1 MAARPSRG
9 CRLSSAGHD
18 AAGGSHS
25 DIPLAVHY
33 LNLYFNYRFA
43 KAISGV
49 KLFLMLSI
57 FRDAGKQEDARG
69 DGNGPE
75 KPGLHSPV
83 HHAWKRRMSTIGKA
97 LALLDSLCE
106 LDRDIGLS
114 DLARLSALDKATT
127 RRFLV
132 ELEKYGF
139 VEQDGETRK
148 YRLGAAPVRLARIRQ
163 ARFPFASVAAPFVK
177 ALADAVGETVHL
189 SEFAGGRLATIHV
202 EDSTQAH
209 RVIVDV
215 GATLPLHATASGL
228 AFLAFLPKAEAD
240 RALARPLQR
249 FSPETVIDADAVRTL
264 LAETAARGFSVNR
277 QGFETGVIS
286 AAAPIVAPNGR
297 PVGALAVA
305 APIARADSAKI
316 LDIGERTAAAAGAIA
331 EKYYG
336 TKR

>member
-1 MAARPSRG
+1 
-9 CRLSSAGHD
+9 
-18 AAGGSHS
+18 
-25 DIPLAVHY
+25 
-33 LNLYFNYRFA
+33 
-43 KAISGV
+43 
-49 KLFLMLSI
+49 
-57 FRDAGKQEDARG
+57 
-69 DGNGPE
+69 
-75 KPGLHSPV
+75 
-83 HHAWKRRMSTIGKA
+83 MSTIGKA
-97 LALLDSLCE
+97 LALLDTVAG
-106 LDRDIGLS
+106 LDKDIGLS
-114 DLARLSALDKATT
+114 DLARLSTLDKATA

-132 ELEKYGF
+132 ELERYGF

-189 SEFAGGRLATIHV
+189 SEFSGGRLGTIHV

-215 GATLPLHATASGL
+215 GATLPLHATASGF
-228 AFLAFLPKAEAD
+228 AFLAFLPKGEAD
-240 RALARPLQR
+240 RALAGPLER
-249 FSPETVIDADAVRTL
+249 FSPQTLTDPDAVRGL
-264 LAETAARGFSVNR
+264 LAETAERGFSINR

-305 APIARADSAKI
+305 APIARADEARI
-316 LDIGERTAAAAGAIA
+316 LDIGARTAQAAIA
-331 EKYYG
+331 IAHQYYG

>member
-1 MAARPSRG
+1 
-9 CRLSSAGHD
+9 
-18 AAGGSHS
+18 
-25 DIPLAVHY
+25 
-33 LNLYFNYRFA
+33 
-43 KAISGV
+43 
-49 KLFLMLSI
+49 
-57 FRDAGKQEDARG
+57 
-69 DGNGPE
+69 
-75 KPGLHSPV
+75 
-83 HHAWKRRMSTIGKA
+83 MSTIGKA
-97 LALLDSLCE
+97 LAVLDSLSE

-163 ARFPFASVAAPFVK
+163 ARFPFVSVAAPFVK
-177 ALADAVGETVHL
+177 ALADEMGETVHL
-189 SEFAGGRLATIHV
+189 SEFSGGRLATVHV

-209 RVIVDV
+209 RVIVDI

-249 FSPETVIDADAVRTL
+249 FSPETPTDPEAVRGL
-264 LAETAARGFSVNR
+264 LAETTERGFSVNR
-277 QGFETGVIS
+277 QGFEMGVIS

-305 APIARADSAKI
+305 APVARADAARI
-316 LDIGERTAAAAGAIA
+316 IEIGAGTAQAARAIA
-331 EKYYG
+331 RKYYG